1 MIDRIDSVPE
11 ADSVEQSIPAYPVD
25 EVLDSDSEITDV
37 PAADIGWTASEGD
50 LVEQS
55 IPVPLDDDRED
66 SAGSD
71 Y

>member
-11 ADSVEQSIPAYPVD
+11 ADSVEQSIPANPVD
-25 EVLDSDSEITDV
+25 EALDSDSEITDL
-37 PAADIGWTASEGD
+37 PAEDVGWTASEGD